1 MKEEIT
7 KPVILYC
14 DNTSAINISKN
25 LVMHAKTKHIA
36 IKYHYVREL
45 VEDKQVKIEYIHTKE
60 QIADIFTTPLLK
72 DAYEYLRGKLGV
84 KPLIQT
90 LSAIVKLP
98 YIRWS

>member
-7 KPVILYC
+7 KPMILYC

-36 IKYHYVREL
+36 IKYHSVREL
-45 VEDKQVKIEYIHTKE
+45 VEDKQVKMEYIHTKE
-60 QIADIFTTPLLK
+60 KIVDIFTKPLPK

-84 KPLIQT
+84 RPLTQ
-90 LSAIVKLP
+90 AV
-98 YIRWS
+98 